1 MSFARAVSKELTK
14 TMLSGGGF
22 GDKTMSHLKVLE
34 ATPGLVTFIESKCIS
49 GIAGM
54 FKKSGLTI
62 Y

>member
-34 ATPGLVTFIESKCIS
+34 ATPGMVTFIESKCIS
-49 GIAGM
+49 CI
-54 FKKSGLTI
+54 SLVLPECLRSRV
-62 Y
+62 